1 MTKLFSS
8 KVLFS
13 LKASCIITMSNAA
26 TLGDVFVCGVQDMA
40 RDERA
45 FGLRNE
51 DESAFRESRQRKQV
65 KDDI

>member
-1 MTKLFSS
+1 LRGYLNHDLAVFFPSS
-8 KVLFS
+8 FF
-13 LKASCIITMSNAA
+13 LKACCIITISNP
-26 TLGDVFVCGVQDMA
+26 TTPDQDMA

-51 DESAFRESRQRKQV
+51 DESVFRESRQRKQV